1 MREHRGKCEE
11 KNFLKHK
18 GEACYFFNTL
28 YKIKSM
34 KRKERK
40 RRSWHGFTGREESEG
55 NYEMVQV
62 KISGLEVTAVMIR
75 VTELCTHA

>member
-1 MREHRGKCEE
+1 MDSLE
-11 KNFLKHK
+11 
-18 GEACYFFNTL
+18 
-28 YKIKSM
+28 
-34 KRKERK
+34 
-40 RRSWHGFTGREESEG
+40 REESEG